1 MRKWSKFPWS
11 ANAAWVPVV
20 SVSTCSGRDCNFHA
34 AGERC
39 QQSEA
44 TFNAVATAVHSSAL
58 SISASSPLRV
68 WSLWDKQL
76 LHVQSLDSS
85 ESQQSHEQCNKVC
98 VFKSSGLELAVTYAW
113 GGVPPAE
120 SGLHW
125 LPCLLLC
132 SLICRTEC
140 CLKHSQMCTLHHQ
153 CCLMGTLP
161 EAAEI
166 LMEKHLRKNV

>member
-20 SVSTCSGRDCNFHA
+20 SVSTCSGRDRNFHA

-98 VFKSSGLELAVTYAW
+98 VFKSSGLELAVCRWIRHEAQY
-113 GGVPPAE
+113 PPAE
-120 SGLHW
+120 PGHHW
-125 LPCLLLC
+125 LPC
-132 SLICRTEC
+132 SLIFRAEC
-140 CLKHSQMCTLHHQ
+140 CVTHSQMCTLHHR
-153 CCLMGTLP
+153 CCLAGTLP

-166 LMEKHLRKNV
+166 LLEKHLRKNV